1 MKKSKF
7 YLLSGFLGLVL
18 TTLVVSSMASA
29 GETTGKFQGRN
40 FDSARYEAM
49 EESRQA
55 MQTALE
61 NRDYNAWKE
70 IIDSRPKITDYV
82 NQDNFNQ
89 FVDMHNYRLSG
100 DFEAADAIRTELGI
114 PTGLGMGDG
123 PHMGGHMGRGG
134 MGRQALQTQE

>member
-49 EESRQA
+49 EESRLA

-114 PTGLGMGDG
+114 PMGIGMGEG
-123 PHMGGHMGRGG
+123 YHMGGHMGRGG
-134 MGRQALQTQE
+134 MGRKALQTEE

>member
-29 GETTGKFQGRN
+29 GETTGKWQGKN

-55 MQTALE
+55 LQTALD
-61 NRDYNAWKE
+61 NGDYNAWKE
-70 IIDSRPKITDYV
+70 IVDSRPKITDYV
-82 NQDNFNQ
+82 NQDNFVQ
-89 FVDMHNYRLSG
+89 FVQMHKDMQAG
-100 DFEAADAIRTELGI
+100 DFEAADTIRTELGI
-114 PTGLGMGDG
+114 PMGLGMGEG
-123 PHMGGHMGRGG
+123 PHRGGHMGRGG
-134 MGRQALQTQE
+134 MGRQALQTEE